1 MTIKGKL
8 ITFSLIFLALLVGIF
23 VTTLYLASLTKEDA
37 VVINLA
43 GRQRMLTQK
52 LSKELSLYEKNKI
65 KKDDIILTAKLF
77 DTTLKALI
85 YGGEAALDLKMT
97 KFTTLP
103 PAQNQKIKNQLLKVK
118 NMWDTFYANVN
129 SYLENKKE
137 ENLDYVLDHNIQ
149 LLKEMNKAVFM
160 MQKDSE
166 AKGLYLDYAMIIAIV
181 IGIILCFLFFMTAK
195 KINTKISEV
204 IEITDRLS
212 SGDLSVEI
220 SVPKKIVDETE
231 TLNFYIKKLSDNF
244 NQLIGQIK
252 ANVLDVEI
260 GSIGLK
266 KVKTFLEKSI
276 KQTSVEIETTVE
288 KTKELINSIYESNE
302 ELLEI
307 KNISNDVSDS
317 AREMEKGIGVVS
329 ELISKIAEVSNTTI
343 EVIETIIKG
352 VEHTADQ
359 ISQAANGVLDVRNA
373 GEMVK
378 EKIVKTVESAEI
390 ITAEMDAV
398 SSAVNEQSA
407 SIENV
412 AENAKKAQELS
423 EETLDKANRGVE
435 SLQTLVNSIADIKD
449 KVFDIVKDIEELSG
463 MASDIGKIT
472 DTIDE
477 IAEQTNLLALN
488 AAIEAARAGEAGKGF
503 AVVADEVRKL
513 AERSSIAAKDIASLI
528 KNIQQKVANS
538 TKVSEES
545 IAAVENGTQLAEN
558 TSNVV
563 KEINMASEE
572 SKNFVMQITNA
583 TTEQAEVSAQ
593 LVKSV
598 LNVKE
603 KCDHILELSKELE
616 ESGDIILSKMDEMEA
631 MVTAIN
637 NTAQEQK
644 ESSENVIKAILEM
657 KDSIS
662 YTETT
667 MNEQKESVVAVV
679 EKVDNTDRL
688 ITNLTE
694 KTDYQIQAVE
704 KIENVLNDLTE
715 INKTNSDNLEK
726 ITEIQIHSMEIS
738 EKLMKDFEVF
748 KLNKNFEVYSAVE
761 KHKIYLEA
769 IATEMEIS
777 DKIGDD
783 MLKNHENCD
792 FGKWLYEIKDKLKN
806 VSYLDDLEK
815 AHREYHERIWNA
827 VKTFNSGEKDK
838 GKELL
843 KEAKE
848 FFETRLQS
856 NLQKL
861 SRELIKKEAD
871 IAPV

>member
-343 EVIETIIKG
+343 DVIETIIKG